1 MKPYVNFAELYH
13 SPSGGVAK
21 DYPAMSDNLSD
32 SPVPHKEV
40 IVRYLKRGGRQGG
53 MTPCW
58 ITDVFTGE
66 MVRGVS
72 DNGREDD
79 EYCWSEQLAYY
90 VERYD
95 LMLPEDFVAHI
106 LSESG
111 VSG

>member
-1 MKPYVNFAELYH
+1 MKPYVNYAEILGSSY
-13 SPSGGVAK
+13 SVRAK

-32 SPVPHKEV
+32 SPVPNKDV
-40 IVRYLKRGGRQGG
+40 IVDYLRHGGEQGS

-90 VERYD
+90 VEKYD
-95 LMLPEDFVAHI
+95 LLLPDDFVEHI
-106 LSESG
+106 LRRSRA
-111 VSG
+111 